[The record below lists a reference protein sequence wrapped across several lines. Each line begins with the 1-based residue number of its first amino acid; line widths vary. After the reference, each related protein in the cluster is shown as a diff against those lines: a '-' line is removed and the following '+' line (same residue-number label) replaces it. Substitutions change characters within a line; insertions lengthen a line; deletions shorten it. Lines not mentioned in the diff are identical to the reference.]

1 MVRSAHLLPVL
12 FGQATLMCGVT
23 NRRLGIRQSAKALRQ
38 APSRH
43 LRIHRGSP
51 NDLRVYFIPFLLSF
65 LVLTIQRVSCHP
77 LGLYLLIGST
87 RRRINHLTS
96 VAPNKG

>member
-1 MVRSAHLLPVL
+1 MVRSAQLPPVL
-12 FGQATLMCGVT
+12 FGQATLMYGVT

-51 NDLRVYFIPFLLSF
+51 NDLRVYFIPIPSLIFGLNHPTGFLPPTWF
-65 LVLTIQRVSCHP
+65 IPPYRVDE
-77 LGLYLLIGST
+77 
-87 RRRINHLTS
+87 
-96 VAPNKG
+96 A